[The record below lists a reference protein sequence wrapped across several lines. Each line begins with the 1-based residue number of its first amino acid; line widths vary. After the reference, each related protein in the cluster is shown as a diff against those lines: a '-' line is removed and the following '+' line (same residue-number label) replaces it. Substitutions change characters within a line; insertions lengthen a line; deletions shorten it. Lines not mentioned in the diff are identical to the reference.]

1 MLPGNSPKR
10 LAYPFLLL
18 YTPATSF
25 QMFAVVSIA
34 GFQEIVKEGD
44 TLTVP
49 LLEGEAKKKLTFED
63 VLMVSGD
70 KGVTLGAPF
79 VKGATVEVEVV
90 EHGRDEKIR
99 VVKFRRRKRF
109 TRVKG
114 HKQHHTM
121 VKVTKISVA

>member
-1 MLPGNSPKR
+1 
-10 LAYPFLLL
+10 
-18 YTPATSF
+18 
-25 QMFAVVSIA
+25 MFAVVSIA

-49 LLEGEAKKKLTFED
+49 LLDAEAKKKMTFGD
-63 VLMVSGD
+63 VLMVSDD
-70 KGVTLGAPF
+70 KGVTLGSPF
-79 VKGATVEVEVV
+79 VKGASVEVEVV

-114 HKQHHTM
+114 HKQHHTT
-121 VKVTKISVA
+121 VKVTKISL